1 MSRRVINVNDPI
13 VYNPTDPPRVAYKK
27 INENFAELPDIKF
40 LAADVVNAHA
50 TANTIADVTGLSFP
64 VLANA
69 LYDFEFQL
77 VYTAAAT
84 TTGARF
90 SINGPAFTFLNY
102 SSEYSLT
109 TTTTTRNALLQAYDL
124 PAAANATSAAVGN
137 NWCVIKGV
145 IQPSAAGNVIAR
157 FASEVSASAITV
169 KAGSFV
175 RWTKIR

>member
-1 MSRRVINVNDPI
+1 MARQLLNVNSPT
-13 VYNPTDPPRVAYKK
+13 VYNPTDPRRTAYTK
-27 INENFAELPDIKF
+27 INANFAELPDILV
-40 LAADVVNAHA
+40 LAADVTNAEA
-50 TANTIADVTGLSFP
+50 VANTLLDITGLGFA
-64 VLANA
+64 VEANK

-90 SINGPAFTFLNY
+90 TLNGPAATHLNY

-109 TTTTTRNALLQAYDL
+109 TTSTTRNALLQAYNQ
-124 PAAANATSAAVGN
+124 PAACNATSAATGS
-137 NWCVIKGV
+137 NWALIKG
-145 IQPSAAGNVIAR
+145 ILQPSAAGTLVPR
-157 FASEVSASAITV
+157 FASEVSASAIVV

>member
-1 MSRRVINVNDPI
+1 MARQLINVNTPL
-13 VYNPTDPPRVAYKK
+13 VYNPTDPRRTAYRK
-27 INENFAELPDIKF
+27 INENFAELPDILV
-40 LAADVVNAHA
+40 LAADVPNAEA
-50 TANTIADVTGLSFP
+50 VANTLLDITALGFAVE
-64 VLANA
+64 ANK

-90 SINGPAFTFLNY
+90 TVNGPAATFLNY

-109 TTTTTRNALLQAYDL
+109 TTTTTKNALLQAYNL
-124 PAAANATSAAVGN
+124 PAAANLTSAATGN
-137 NWCVIKGV
+137 NWCVIKGIV
-145 IQPSAAGNVIAR
+145 QPSAAGILVPR